1 MVRIRCVVVAV
12 GLVCGVL
19 WSGWTGAADL
29 PETRLR
35 VVGGLAGVNQ
45 FTRHEL
51 PFWTK
56 RIKERSNGRI
66 TAEVLPF
73 DQGGLR
79 GQEMPRLLSL
89 GVVPFGTMILSLATE
104 DPELAAADLP
114 LLNPDF
120 AALRR
125 SVGAYRPV
133 IRRLLR
139 ERYDLEL
146 LAVYAYPA
154 QVLYCRGA
162 FHGLGDLKGRRIR
175 TSGVAQAELV
185 EALGAIP
192 VVTPFAEI
200 VGAVQRDVVD
210 CAITGTMSGN
220 GIGLHEET
228 THVHELAVTWG
239 LSVFVANGGAWA
251 ALPAPVR
258 DFLLPQIAG
267 LEAEIWDSAERDTGE
282 GLACNAGER
291 GCASGR
297 RGRMVRVPVS
307 AEDAAR
313 ARALIADVVLPGW
326 LGRCGD
332 GCAAVWNAS
341 LGPLLSIP
349 APVPPAGP
357 G

>member
-1 MVRIRCVVVAV
+1 MGRIRCVMVAI
-12 GLVCGVL
+12 GLALVALCARPA
-19 WSGWTGAADL
+19 GAADL

-51 PFWTK
+51 PFWTQ
-56 RIKERSNGRI
+56 RVKERSGGRV

-79 GQEMPRLLSL
+79 GQEMLRLLNL
-89 GVVPFGTMILSLATE
+89 GVVPFGTMILGLATE

-114 LLNPDF
+114 LVSPEF
-120 AALRR
+120 AMLRHA
-125 SVGAYRPV
+125 VGAYRPF
-133 IRRLLR
+133 IRRFLR

-154 QVLYCRGA
+154 QVLYCRRP
-162 FHGLGDLKGRRIR
+162 FRGLGDLKGRRIR

-200 VGAVQRDVVD
+200 VAAIQRDVVD

-220 GIGLHEET
+220 GIGLHEVT

-239 LSVFVANGGAWA
+239 LSVFAANGGAWA
-251 ALPAPVR
+251 ALPASVR
-258 DFLLPQIAG
+258 DFLLAEIAG
-267 LEAEIWDSAERDTGE
+267 LEAEIWDSAERETGE
-282 GLACNAGER
+282 GLACNAGQPA
-291 GCASGR
+291 CASGR
-297 RGRMVRVPVS
+297 RGHMVRVPVS
-307 AEDAAR
+307 AQDAAR
-313 ARALIADVVLPGW
+313 VRTLIAEVVLPGW
-326 LGRCGD
+326 LGRCGNS
-332 GCAAVWNAS
+332 CADAWNAT
-341 LGPLLSIP
+341 LGPHLSIP
-349 APVPPAGP
+349 AARE
-357 G
+357 